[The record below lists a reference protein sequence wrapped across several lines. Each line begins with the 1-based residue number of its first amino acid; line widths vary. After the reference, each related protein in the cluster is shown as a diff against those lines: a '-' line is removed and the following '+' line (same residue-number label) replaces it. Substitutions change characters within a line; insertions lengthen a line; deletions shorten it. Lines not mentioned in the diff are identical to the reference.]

1 MICNVS
7 FRSMKLL
14 TILSFF
20 SLLDFGNARI
30 IPFGETPNFLQF
42 ELTLTWEDAAPDGT
56 VRKAILMNN
65 QLPGPTL
72 RLKQHESVQ
81 FLVRNLL
88 PVSTAIHFH
97 GIDQLGTPWSD
108 GVPGL
113 SQRAIQPGESFM
125 YRWTANSY
133 GSYFYHAHSRG
144 QLMDGLFGAIYVEPS
159 NIQERPF
166 KLISSDE
173 SKVEAMLQAERQT
186 RPLIL
191 SDWRHLTSEQVW
203 EAEVASGLDAPCVN
217 SLLINGK
224 GSVNCFD
231 QNFINQMTSPAV
243 KALLQGNNLTDIA
256 CPPPFITNLEGSYGP
271 VNYSAIPFGLFSG
284 CRASQGRTEVFN
296 IDPSEKYVSWDI
308 ISASGTK
315 FMIFSIDQHSM
326 WIYAIDGHYID
337 PSQVD
342 AIKIATGSRYSVLV
356 ELNKPA
362 NSYAMRVVDAGIQIV
377 NATAVLSYKRNPL
390 DPTTLGDMIAPSE
403 TPHIDV
409 TGAATSDSV
418 EFSNEFGF
426 VPYPD
431 CKPPLLF
438 NRTAITDSDLRI
450 ITRNGTWVDI
460 IITNPLLGQPT
471 HAIHKHSNKFYVI
484 GHGFGDWNYTSV
496 AEAMEFIPDNFD
508 LLSPQLRD
516 TFVVEGTR
524 AGRSWLAIRYQV
536 VNPGAFIIHCHI
548 QPHLSG
554 GMAMAILD
562 GVDAWPQLPP
572 YQLTAR

>member
-1 MICNVS
+1 M
-7 FRSMKLL
+7 
-14 TILSFF
+14 
-20 SLLDFGNARI
+20 
-30 IPFGETPNFLQF
+30 
-42 ELTLTWEDAAPDGT
+42 
-56 VRKAILMNN
+56 
-65 QLPGPTL
+65 
-72 RLKQHESVQ
+72 
-81 FLVRNLL
+81 
-88 PVSTAIHFH
+88 
-97 GIDQLGTPWSD
+97 
-108 GVPGL
+108 
-113 SQRAIQPGESFM
+113 
-125 YRWTANSY
+125 
-133 GSYFYHAHSRG
+133 
-144 QLMDGLFGAIYVEPS
+144 
-159 NIQERPF
+159 
-166 KLISSDE
+166 
-173 SKVEAMLQAERQT
+173 
-186 RPLIL
+186 
-191 SDWRHLTSEQVW
+191 
-203 EAEVASGLDAPCVN
+203 
-217 SLLINGK
+217 
-224 GSVNCFD
+224 
-231 QNFINQMTSPAV
+231 
-243 KALLQGNNLTDIA
+243 
-256 CPPPFITNLEGSYGP
+256 
-271 VNYSAIPFGLFSG
+271 
-284 CRASQGRTEVFN
+284 
-296 IDPSEKYVSWDI
+296 SWDI

-426 VPYPD
+426 VPYPVEAIGMKTID
-431 CKPPLLF
+431 QTFILQISRFNNSYTWTLGNKTFPMALEGLQTPLLF

>member
-1 MICNVS
+1 MKARGDTVLCFKYPRCPIPFVIPLVYTMICNVS

-97 GIDQLGTPWSD
+97 GELIQCFLFVPYVLKTDVGTSRLGIDQLGTPWSD

-256 CPPPFITNLEGSYGP
+256 
-271 VNYSAIPFGLFSG
+271 
-284 CRASQGRTEVFN
+284 
-296 IDPSEKYVSWDI
+296 
-308 ISASGTK
+308 
-315 FMIFSIDQHSM
+315 
-326 WIYAIDGHYID
+326 
-337 PSQVD
+337 
-342 AIKIATGSRYSVLV
+342 
-356 ELNKPA
+356 
-362 NSYAMRVVDAGIQIV
+362 
-377 NATAVLSYKRNPL
+377 
-390 DPTTLGDMIAPSE
+390 
-403 TPHIDV
+403 
-409 TGAATSDSV
+409 
-418 EFSNEFGF
+418 
-426 VPYPD
+426 
-431 CKPPLLF
+431 
-438 NRTAITDSDLRI
+438 
-450 ITRNGTWVDI
+450 
-460 IITNPLLGQPT
+460 
-471 HAIHKHSNKFYVI
+471 
-484 GHGFGDWNYTSV
+484 
-496 AEAMEFIPDNFD
+496 
-508 LLSPQLRD
+508 
-516 TFVVEGTR
+516 
-524 AGRSWLAIRYQV
+524 
-536 VNPGAFIIHCHI
+536 
-548 QPHLSG
+548 
-554 GMAMAILD
+554 
-562 GVDAWPQLPP
+562 
-572 YQLTAR
+572 